1 MILNHW
7 AGTAL
12 LKQFPSKYSVND
24 IDRLGD
30 GLRYNQIFF
39 LFHIVLE
46 LLKINMKKI
55 FFITFILITI
65 KNVKS
70 QETVQTN
77 PSNTLRNEILKMDSL
92 LFNVGFNQC
101 DSIVYKNIL
110 SDDLEFYDDRSGL
123 NASKQIDVQSLI
135 EKCAGKDN
143 LTRVLSNCTVDKL
156 GDFGALQI
164 GEHYFVVNGVKVGTA
179 NFIHVWQRTNQG
191 WKLKRVIS
199 YEHKSTH
206 L

>member
-1 MILNHW
+1 
-7 AGTAL
+7 
-12 LKQFPSKYSVND
+12 
-24 IDRLGD
+24 
-30 GLRYNQIFF
+30 
-39 LFHIVLE
+39 
-46 LLKINMKKI
+46 MKKI
-55 FFITFILITI
+55 LYLAFILININNI
-65 KNVKS
+65 KA
-70 QETVQTN
+70 QESDQIN
-77 PSNTLRNEILKMDSL
+77 PNNSLRNEILKMDSL
-92 LFNVGFNQC
+92 LFNVGFNHC
-101 DSIVYKNIL
+101 DSVVYKNIL

-135 EKCAGKDN
+135 EKCASKN
-143 LTRVLSNCTVDKL
+143 NYTRILINCSIDKL